1 MLDSN
6 DLPAGRPWAR
16 AAIPPS
22 PSFSHCSK
30 TSLKVCRLL
39 GRQLARALSPA
50 SPVALDSRL
59 RAARPMSRLL
69 LKLKSSLGKGPS
81 ERKYSKTKRK
91 RPKKSLNTSLCK
103 APPVAKERF
112 QLQTLQPL
120 SQVYEATIAYS
131 RSAADDVAV
140 HLQGPPGSTELLRK
154 LRKLRKLQEIS
165 FKYD

>member
-50 SPVALDSRL
+50 SPAALDSRL

-69 LKLKSSLGKGPS
+69 LKLKSSLGK
-81 ERKYSKTKRK
+81 

-103 APPVAKERF
+103 ASPVAKERF

-120 SQVYEATIAYS
+120 SQVYEATITYS
-131 RSAADDVAV
+131 HSAADDVAV

-154 LRKLRKLQEIS
+154 LRKLQ
-165 FKYD
+165 D